1 MGPVELAEKPIV
13 WNLYTKNCSG
23 IRLQLVGVCT
33 KPIKKEAILVAL
45 VIVEPQVPLI
55 RIMRQT
61 LRHSG
66 CAHGRQIG
74 IVLKRRRYRIE
85 SWIFDLKLRH
95 GENVCSGTDRWGC
108 LLEERRRQIIWKV
121 LLDKLRELWRLDS
134 RDYRGCIGRSQQEKT
149 AKREQFISDNRATQG
164 SAEFVTAKGRYGAA
178 SRIPWRTVLKL
189 GARRQLIIR
198 VVLRQR
204 PVYLVGSG
212 FRENLHIRPTVS
224 ALGSFKG
231 RS

>member
-13 WNLYTKNCSG
+13 WNLSPKNCWG

-33 KPIKKEAILVAL
+33 NQIKKEAILVAL

-74 IVLKRRRYRIE
+74 IVLKRRRYPIE

-95 GENVCSGTDRWGC
+95 GANVCRGTHRSGR
-108 LLEERRRQIIWKV
+108 LLEERRRQVIWK
-121 LLDKLRELWRLDS
+121 LLFDKLRELWRLYS
-134 RDYRGCIGRSQQEKT
+134 PDYRG
-149 AKREQFISDNRATQG
+149 
-164 SAEFVTAKGRYGAA
+164 
-178 SRIPWRTVLKL
+178 
-189 GARRQLIIR
+189 
-198 VVLRQR
+198 
-204 PVYLVGSG
+204 
-212 FRENLHIRPTVS
+212 
-224 ALGSFKG
+224 
-231 RS
+231 

>member
-1 MGPVELAEKPIV
+1 MGPVEFAEKPIV

-85 SWIFDLKLRH
+85 SWIFYLKLRP
-95 GENVCSGTDRWGC
+95 GENVRSWPPRWGS
-108 LLEERRRQIIWKV
+108 LLEGRRRRV
-121 LLDKLRELWRLDS
+121 
-134 RDYRGCIGRSQQEKT
+134 IGK
-149 AKREQFISDNRATQG
+149 A
-164 SAEFVTAKGRYGAA
+164 
-178 SRIPWRTVLKL
+178 
-189 GARRQLIIR
+189 
-198 VVLRQR
+198 
-204 PVYLVGSG
+204 
-212 FRENLHIRPTVS
+212 
-224 ALGSFKG
+224 
-231 RS
+231 